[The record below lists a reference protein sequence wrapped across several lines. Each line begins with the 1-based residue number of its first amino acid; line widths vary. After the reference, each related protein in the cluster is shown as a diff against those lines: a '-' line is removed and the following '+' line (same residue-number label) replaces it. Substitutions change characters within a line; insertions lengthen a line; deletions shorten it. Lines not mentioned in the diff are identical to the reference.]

1 MKTLRYSLAAAGM
14 AVLISGTVPKPAC
27 ASETAMQNPLRI
39 ERSAGAILLAENQ
52 TKLKKVRLNHVIL
65 KGYDPVAYFNQ
76 GKAVMG
82 NPSITNKYN
91 GATYLFA
98 SREDKAEFDKSP
110 GKFEPQYGGYCAY
123 SMSKGERHDIDPKA
137 FHIYKGKLY
146 VCETPEQMKKFS
158 ANIDAYISK
167 ADQNWLKIGPRTYNT
182 ETRSFESPW
191 PFGPEGGAQ

>member
-1 MKTLRYSLAAAGM
+1 MTVLRNSLAAAGIAALVAS
-14 AVLISGTVPKPAC
+14 AVPNT
-27 ASETAMQNPLRI
+27 ASASDTAIRDHFQI
-39 ERSAGAILLAENQ
+39 GRSAGTIILAENK
-52 TKLKKVRLNHVIL
+52 TKLKKVRLNNVLL

-82 NPSITNKYN
+82 NPLITSTYD

-110 GKFEPQYGGYCAY
+110 AKFEPQYGGYCAY
-123 SMSKGERHDIDPKA
+123 SMSKGERHNIDPKA

-158 ANIDAYISK
+158 ANIDAYVSK

>member
-1 MKTLRYSLAAAGM
+1 MTVLRNSLAAAGIAALVAS
-14 AVLISGTVPKPAC
+14 AVPNT
-27 ASETAMQNPLRI
+27 ASASDTAIRDHFQI
-39 ERSAGAILLAENQ
+39 GRSAGTIILAENK
-52 TKLKKVRLNHVIL
+52 TKLKKVRLNNVIL

-82 NPSITNKYN
+82 NPLITSTYD

-110 GKFEPQYGGYCAY
+110 AKFEPQYGGYCAY
-123 SMSKGERHDIDPKA
+123 SMSKGERHNIDPKA

-158 ANIDAYISK
+158 ANIDAYVSK